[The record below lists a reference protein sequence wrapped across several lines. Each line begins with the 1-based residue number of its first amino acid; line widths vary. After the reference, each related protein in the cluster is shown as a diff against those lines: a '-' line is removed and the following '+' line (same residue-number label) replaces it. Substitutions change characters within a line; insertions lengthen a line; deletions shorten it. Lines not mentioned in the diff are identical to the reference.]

1 MIPRLALLSLLACSA
16 HAQLAETLVSN
27 AWTDPFPPFRIVGNV
42 YWVGT
47 YDLSS
52 YLIVTPEG
60 DILINTGLAG
70 SVPQIRSTIEAL
82 GFKISDIKILM
93 ATHAH

>member
-1 MIPRLALLSLLACSA
+1 MIYRLSLLSFLVCSA
-16 HAQLAETLVSN
+16 PAPLAPTLVSK

-52 YLIVTPEG
+52 YLIVTPQG
-60 DILINTGLAG
+60 DILINTGLAD